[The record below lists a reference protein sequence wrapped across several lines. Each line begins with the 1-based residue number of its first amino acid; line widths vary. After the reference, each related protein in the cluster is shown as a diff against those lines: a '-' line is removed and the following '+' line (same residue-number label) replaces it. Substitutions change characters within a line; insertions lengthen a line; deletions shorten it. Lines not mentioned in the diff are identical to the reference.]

1 MCAPLR
7 IARQGVRMEKTSEV
21 DAAGT
26 GTADAAGTRAAKN
39 LLHYMQEYVIIYI
52 RDILIWA

>member
-7 IARQGVRMEKTSEV
+7 IVRQGVRTEKTSKV

-26 GTADAAGTRAAKN
+26 GTAYAAGTRAAKN